1 MVKEIAKLSRRKQKL
16 ALDIVNVLTY
26 ANIEMDVLEIISKIN
41 PKTLKTLCDFISS
54 KTSKEIE
61 ELIINLNHLS
71 KLIDV
76 VNAHSQDL
84 IDIKAKI
91 SEAPYKEDSAEK
103 MIKSLS
109 KGVETLNV
117 R

>member
-26 ANIEMDVLEIISKIN
+26 ANIEMDVLEIISQLN
-41 PKTLKTLCDFISS
+41 PKTVKTLCDFLSS
-54 KTSKEIE
+54 KTSKKID
-61 ELIINLNHLS
+61 ELVLNLSHLS
-71 KLIDV
+71 KLIEV
-76 VNAHSQDL
+76 VNAHSNDL
-84 IDIKAKI
+84 IDIKSKI

>member
-1 MVKEIAKLSRRKQKL
+1 MVKEIASLSRKKQKL

-54 KTSKEIE
+54 KTSNEID
-61 ELIINLNHLS
+61 ELVLNLSHLS
-71 KLIDV
+71 KLIEV

-91 SEAPYKEDSAEK
+91 SESPYKEDSAEK